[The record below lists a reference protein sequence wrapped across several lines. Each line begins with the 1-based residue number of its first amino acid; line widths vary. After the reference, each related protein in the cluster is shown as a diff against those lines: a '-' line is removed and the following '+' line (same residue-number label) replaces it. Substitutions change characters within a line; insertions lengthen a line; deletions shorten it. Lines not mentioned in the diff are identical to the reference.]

1 MEDSLKEHCT
11 RDTVVRNRQKCK
23 LNESGKRLT
32 QTKPL
37 QPHSGVCDKSK
48 TNDPTNRLASNG
60 TNKRQEERLRSP
72 CSHVYILVVVV
83 VLSVCTRFYKIDE
96 PAHVCW
102 DETHFG
108 KMGSYYIN
116 RTFFFDVHPPLG
128 KMLIGLVGYLTGY
141 DGTFPFIK
149 PGDKYEHH
157 NYLGMRGFCA
167 ALGSCLPP
175 FAFLTVLELSNSTS
189 AALIVACLLIFDT
202 GCITIS
208 QYILLDPILMF
219 FIMGSVLCMVRFN
232 TQSFRPFSF
241 SWWLWL
247 LLTGVCLSGSLG
259 VKFVGLF
266 VILLVGINTVSDLW
280 MLLGDLSLSLVE
292 FGKHFLAR
300 VFGLIILPLFLYA
313 TIFAVH
319 FIVLSKSG
327 PGDGF
332 FSSAFQSRLIGN
344 NLHNASMPEYL
355 AYGSVITL
363 KNMRIA
369 GGYLH
374 SHWHLYPEGF
384 GAPQQQVT
392 GYMHKDFNNL
402 WSVKRP
408 DNSYDYTG
416 TPVLVRHGDIITL
429 EHKETTRNLHSHSHK
444 APLTKK
450 HQQVTGYG
458 INGTGDLNDLWQVE
472 VVGGKKGDPVKV
484 LRSKVRF
491 LHHSTGCV
499 LCSSGK
505 TLPKWAFE
513 QLEVTCS
520 PYVKV
525 TPNSQWTIE
534 DHINPKLPNI
544 SLSVLKPTFLEIL
557 WESHIVMIR
566 GNSGLK
572 PKDNEMNSKPWHWP
586 INFQG
591 LRFSGVNETEYRVY
605 LLGNPIIWWF
615 NLFSLGLFV
624 VMVTVTSVA
633 VQRGMNLQENQKA
646 HYRILKEGGGMLF
659 LGWILHYLPF
669 YIMGRIL
676 YYHHYFPAMLFSSM
690 LTGITLD
697 IFLKNFDIIFSPSI
711 AKYILRGGQS
721 VLILG
726 VIYSFYLFHPLSYG
740 MTGLLAHDPASSMAG
755 LRWLE
760 SWDF

>member
-1 MEDSLKEHCT
+1 MDGKQKEHYT
-11 RDTVVRNRQKCK
+11 QRQDTSAVRHRKTC
-23 LNESGKRLT
+23 
-32 QTKPL
+32 
-37 QPHSGVCDKSK
+37 K
-48 TNDPTNRLASNG
+48 TNEGAECLSQPSSETSNG
-60 TNKRQEERLRSP
+60 ANKRIPKRAGHLSSP
-72 CSHVYILVVVV
+72 SRDDHVPVYTLVLVL
-83 VLSVCTRFYKIDE
+83 VLSVCTRFYKITE
-96 PAHVCW
+96 PPHVCW

-128 KMLIGLVGYLTGY
+128 KMLIGLAGYLTGY

-157 NYLGMRGFCA
+157 NYWGMRAFCA

-175 FAFLTVLELSNSTS
+175 FAFLIVLELSHSTP
-189 AALIVACLLIFDT
+189 AALIAASLLIFDT
-202 GCITIS
+202 GCITLS

-232 TQSFRPFSF
+232 TQRLRPFSF
-241 SWWLWL
+241 SWWFWL

-266 VILLVGINTVSDLW
+266 VILLVGINTAFDLW
-280 MLLGDLSLSLVE
+280 RLLGDLSLSLLD
-292 FGKHFLAR
+292 FGKHLLAR
-300 VFGLIILPLFLYA
+300 VFGLIMLPLFLYT

-319 FIVLSKSG
+319 FIVLNRSG

-355 AYGSVITL
+355 AYGSVITV
-363 KNMRIA
+363 KNLRIA

-374 SHWHLYPEGF
+374 SHWHLYPEGV
-384 GAPQQQVT
+384 GAHQQQVT
-392 GYMHKDFNNL
+392 AYLHKDYNNL
-402 WSVKRP
+402 WLVKRP
-408 DNSYDYTG
+408 DNSDESI
-416 TPVLVRHGDIITL
+416 TPIP
-429 EHKETTRNLHSHSHK
+429 S
-444 APLTKK
+444 PLTKK
-450 HQQVTGYG
+450 HLQVTGYG
-458 INGTGDLNDLWQVE
+458 INGSGDVNDLWQVE
-472 VVGGKKGDPVKV
+472 VCGGKKGDPVKV

-491 LHHSTGCV
+491 LHRSTSCV

-505 TLPKWAFE
+505 TLPKWGWE
-513 QLEVTCS
+513 QVEVTCS
-520 PYVKV
+520 PYVKE
-525 TPNSQWTIE
+525 TPNTQWNIE

-544 SLSVLKPTFLEIL
+544 SLSVLKPTFLEVL

-586 INFQG
+586 INYQG

-605 LLGNPIIWWF
+605 LLGNPVIWWL
-615 NLFSLGLFV
+615 NLLSLALFV
-624 VMVTVTSVA
+624 LMLTVASLA
-633 VQRGMNLQENQKA
+633 KQRGVKMEGMRKVHCHTLM
-646 HYRILKEGGGMLF
+646 EGGGMLL
-659 LGWILHYLPF
+659 LGWLLHYLPF

-690 LTGITLD
+690 LTGTTANQITVGTAL
-697 IFLKNFDIIFSPSI
+697 
-711 AKYILRGGQS
+711 
-721 VLILG
+721 VL
-726 VIYSFYLFHPLSYG
+726 FYLFHPLSYG
-740 MTGLLAHDPASSMAG
+740 MRGPLAQDPASSMAG
-755 LRWLE
+755 LRWME
-760 SWDF
+760 SWEF